1 VKAVRFT
8 DFGAPEVLVVQDVPT
23 PSCAPDGVLVKIAA
37 AGVNHLD
44 LDERAGISGF
54 AVNAEHQLGREGA
67 GTVVEIGTDVEPSWL
82 GRRVIVSAYPSCGE
96 CRTCQRGLT
105 NVCERPRR
113 PGIDVAGTYA
123 EIVAAPVSG
132 LFPLP
137 DEVSFAAGACLQL
150 GFGTAW
156 HAMFTRGALRPGQ
169 TVLVT
174 GAGGGVGSALVQL
187 GALAGAEVIAVA
199 SSAERRTLA
208 TELGARTALEHG
220 PDLPELVRAA
230 TGGKGVDLVVDGA
243 GGGFLA
249 QGIASLRSGGSYVL
263 YGAHGGEQVEV
274 DLISIFRS
282 YTSLIASRGW
292 LTEDMRQVIDTIA
305 RGRITVPV
313 QEMALD
319 AAAEA
324 HRALD
329 ERRLAGKIVLR
340 P

>member
-1 VKAVRFT
+1 VRFA
-8 DFGAPEVLVVQDVPT
+8 DFGAPEVLAVQEVPM
-23 PSCAPDGVLVKIAA
+23 PACAPDGVLVAIAA
-37 AGVNHLD
+37 AAVNHLD
-44 LDERAGISGF
+44 LDERAGVSGF
-54 AVNAEHQLGREGA
+54 ALNAEHQLGREGS
-67 GTVVEIGTDVEPSWL
+67 GTVIEIGADVDPSWL

-123 EIVAAPVSG
+123 EVVAAPASG
-132 LFPLP
+132 LFAMP

-199 SSAERRTLA
+199 GSAERRQLA
-208 TELGARTALEHG
+208 TDLGAGTALE
-220 PDLPELVRAA
+220 PSVDLPDRVRAA
-230 TGGKGVDLVVDGA
+230 TGGAGVDLVVDGA
-243 GGGFLA
+243 GGDFLA
-249 QGIASLRSGGSYVL
+249 QGLAALRPGGRYVL
-263 YGAHGGEQVEV
+263 YGAHGGEQVEI

-292 LTEDMRQVIDTIA
+292 FMEDMRQVIEATA

-313 QEMALD
+313 REMALD
-319 AAAEA
+319 DAPEA

-329 ERRLAGKIVLR
+329 ERRVAGKIVLR